1 MKKYINIRRFDTDI
15 NHTHA
20 WLVQVQRQGEISIK
34 MFSDR
39 LYGGKQKALKAA
51 IEFRDN
57 TLATISN
64 YKYHYQRRSIL
75 RRNNTS
81 GIPGVGHYENISNPK
96 TKNVAIFWAAFW
108 DDEFGVRRQR
118 KFSVLRYGERKAKK
132 LAIAEREKRLKEV
145 CAAKCKINYNKIAK
159 ADRYAPA

>member
-20 WLVQVQRQGEISIK
+20 WLVQVQRQGGIFIK

-39 LYGGKQKALKAA
+39 LYGGKQKALNAA

-57 TLATISN
+57 TLTAVSN

-81 GIPGVGHYENISNPK
+81 GIPGVGHYENISNPN

-118 KFSVLRYGERKAKK
+118 KFAVSRYGERKAKK

-145 CAAKCKINYNKIAK
+145 CAAKCK
-159 ADRYAPA
+159 